1 MGRTVAKEARKIAAE
16 ITAATRQPVIRIKTA
31 GAKAP
36 LPVTASKFGGAPY
49 LPAGAQSPTNE
60 SGKPLG
66 MIAQINCAEL
76 PKNELYPKTG
86 ILQFWLD
93 PYDDLGLGV
102 DLKNPVS
109 QVNTRVIYYPNLEE
123 TNPCAHTLVMPDQ
136 EKQTEMEFMAWPVHM
151 DQGWEIG
158 LSFEETSEGITPQ
171 NWWVYQSRF
180 VESWNGLYTQQ
191 PIGDFTGVDA
201 YAPTDE
207 ERPSVM
213 FYRDIDQRSY
223 HKLGGHPEF
232 TQQDL
237 RQEHDGLD
245 NYTINLLTMFSE
257 DAEKIVTVWGDQGT
271 ANWLIT
277 PEQLKNRDFS
287 EVLFEWSCG

>member
-1 MGRTVAKEARKIAAE
+1 M
-16 ITAATRQPVIRIKTA
+16 
-31 GAKAP
+31 
-36 LPVTASKFGGAPY
+36 
-49 LPAGAQSPTNE
+49 
-60 SGKPLG
+60 
-66 MIAQINCAEL
+66 
-76 PKNELYPKTG
+76 
-86 ILQFWLD
+86 
-93 PYDDLGLGV
+93 GLGV

-158 LSFEETSEGITPQ
+158 LSFEEASEGITPQ

-180 VESWNGLYTQQ
+180 VESWNELYPQQ

-207 ERPSVM
+207 ERPSVT

-232 TQQDL
+232 TQQDP

-287 EVLFEWSCG
+287 EVLFEWSCS

>member
-16 ITAATRQPVIRIKTA
+16 ITVATRQPVIRIKTA

-49 LPAGAQSPTNE
+49 LPVGAQAPTNE

-93 PYDDLGLGV
+93 PYDELGLGV

-158 LSFEETSEGITPQ
+158 LSFEEASEGITPQ

-180 VESWNGLYTQQ
+180 VELWNELYPQQ

-232 TQQDL
+232 TQQDP
-237 RQEHDGLD
+237 RQEHDGFD

-257 DAEKIVTVWGDQGT
+257 DAEKFVTVWGDQGT

-287 EVLFEWSCG
+287 KVLFEWSCG

>member
-16 ITAATRQPVIRIKTA
+16 ITAATRQPVIRIKTT

-49 LPAGAQSPTNE
+49 LPVGAQAPTNE

-93 PYDDLGLGV
+93 PYDELGLGI

-136 EKQTEMEFMAWPVHM
+136 EKQTEMEFMAWPVHV

-180 VESWNGLYTQQ
+180 VELWNELYPQQ
-191 PIGDFTGVDA
+191 PIGDFTGIDA
-201 YAPTDE
+201 YAPADE

-213 FYRDIDQRSY
+213 FYRDIDQGRY

-232 TQQDL
+232 TQQDP
-237 RQEHDGLD
+237 RQEHDGFD

-257 DAEKIVTVWGDQGT
+257 DAEKFVTVWGDQGT

-287 EVLFEWSCG
+287 KVLFEWSCG

>member
-1 MGRTVAKEARKIAAE
+1 MSTIFERVKHLNYLLSQQDRIPTV
-16 ITAATRQPVIRIKTA
+16 RIIPRAVQGTV
-31 GAKAP
+31 
-36 LPVTASKFGGAPY
+36 PVTASKFGGVPY
-49 LPAGAQSPTNE
+49 LPAGAQAPTNQD
-60 SGKPLG
+60 GKPLG
-66 MIAQINCAEL
+66 MVAQINCDDL
-76 PKNELYPKTG
+76 PQNTVYPQTG
-86 ILQFWLD
+86 VLQFWLD
-93 PYDDLGLGV
+93 PYDELGLGI

-109 QVNTRVIYYPNLEE
+109 QVNTRVIYYPHHKD
-123 TNPCAHTLVMPDQ
+123 TNPCAHALVMPNQ
-136 EKQTEMEFMAWPVHM
+136 EKQTEMEFMAWPVHV

-180 VESWNGLYTQQ
+180 VELWNELYPQQ

-232 TQQDL
+232 TQQDP
-237 RQEHDGLD
+237 RQEHDGFD

-257 DAEKIVTVWGDQGT
+257 DAEKFVTVWGDQGT

-287 EVLFEWSCG
+287 KVLFEWSCG